1 MTTFLF
7 NETDGTSL
15 AQIDPNFQGQSANLI
30 TSDGTISV
38 NARNTSFSTWL
49 VGTYGDVTYSCMQF
63 DALTN
68 PDAIACWP
76 SVQKNETTRGYTLSV
91 QNDGRVYVD
100 KNGSWGGY
108 FDNIRGSFDP
118 TTTGFILLVEYNQ
131 STGELIGYVNGV
143 EVGRS
148 VDGAPLTGGYPGF
161 ETGGAGGPTQ
171 AGDKGVNSAWSNT
184 STIAFPAPNT
194 PSNLVATEINPYA
207 IGLTWTDNSNDEVAF
222 VVEQE
227 SPEASGNWTVVV
239 TTAANATSHTVNGL
253 SGSTSYRFR
262 LKADGYGPSSP
273 YVVSNGVTTSPPIP
287 LPTAP
292 DVVSVANVT
301 EQAVDVTWTDSA
313 TNEDEYFIEVE
324 TPSGSGNWVAAVTT
338 TQNPLPPGTVAATVT
353 GLSGATDYK
362 VRVVARNLGGA
373 AGTASVQFTTL
384 VVTIPLPPSDVV
396 ETLVT
401 AQTVTVFWQDNSPNE
416 TAFVVQH
423 ESPIGQGNWTNS
435 TGAVNPAPANTT
447 SFLASGL
454 TPNTEY
460 RFRVASTN
468 SEGSSAYA
476 VGSGV
481 TTKASLPAHTWVFDQ
496 PDGTQLQQIDS
507 RFAVS
512 AQTLISNKGGLSQ
525 NVRNTTNRAVMT
537 AAQGTVQKSI
547 ARIAVG
553 SVATWVDPFVCGSTA
568 SSGYLLG
575 FDSGMPTFFK
585 NGSFVS
591 RGSTSVDTTTAPYD
605 FSIEFDSATRTL
617 IARHNGAVVHTWVDA
632 DPIIGGAPGFSI
644 GSISADPPTT
654 NPGPLIRWSD
664 GVTAVLSAPDAPV
677 QVRVDTVGSTGATVR
692 WTKGDAST
700 STFTI
705 ERTVVGSG
713 VWAASPGLNNP
724 AGPTDTFHIAS
735 GLLANTTY
743 KFRARANNS
752 AGSSAW
758 VESPEFTTESLG
770 LVTLMLTMYPF

>member
-7 NETDGTSL
+7 NEIDGTSL
-15 AQIDPNFQGQSANLI
+15 SQIDPNFQGQSANLI

-49 VGTYGDVTYSCMQF
+49 AGTYGDITYSCMQF

-68 PDAIACWP
+68 PDAIVCWP

-131 STGELIGYVNGV
+131 STGELVGYVNGV
-143 EVGRS
+143 EAGRS

-171 AGDKGVNSAWSNT
+171 AGDKGVNSAWSNDT
-184 STIAFPAPNT
+184 TIAFPAPNT
-194 PSNLVATEINPYA
+194 PSNLVATEINPYT

-227 SPEASGNWTVVV
+227 SPEASGNWMAVA
-239 TTAANATSHTVNGL
+239 TTAANATAYTVTGL

-273 YVVSNGVTTSPPIP
+273 YVVSNGITTAPPIP
-287 LPTAP
+287 AP
-292 DVVSVANVT
+292 AAPAEVSIDNVG
-301 EQAVDVTWTDSA
+301 EQSVDVTWIDTS
-313 TNEDEYFIEVE
+313 TNEDDYLIQVE
-324 TPSGSGNWVAAVTT
+324 TPSGSNNWINATTT
-338 TQNPLPPGTVAATVT
+338 TQNPLPAGATSATVT
-353 GLSGATDYK
+353 ALAGETNYK
-362 VRVVARNLGGA
+362 VRVVARNLGG
-373 AGTASVQFTTL
+373 TASTESIQFTTL
-384 VVTIPLPPSDVV
+384 VVTLPNAPTNVV

-401 AQTVTVFWQDNSPNE
+401 DRSVMVYWDDNSTNE
-416 TAFVVQH
+416 TGFIVQF
-423 ESPIGQGNWTNS
+423 ETPIGEGNWTS
-435 TGAVNPAPANTT
+435 ATGAANPTAKNVT
-447 SFLASGL
+447 SFLAIALEQSTG
-454 TPNTEY
+454 Y

-468 SEGSSAYA
+468 SAGTSTFA
-476 VGSGV
+476 VGAGV

-512 AQTLISNKGGLSQ
+512 DNTIVTNQGALSQ
-525 NVRNTTNRAVMT
+525 NVRNTVNRAVMT

-547 ARIAVG
+547 ARVAVG

-591 RGSTSVDTTTAPYD
+591 RGSTAVDTTTAPYD

-617 IARHNGAVVHTWVDA
+617 TGLYNGTVVHTWVDA
-632 DPIIGGAPGFSI
+632 DPIVGGAPGFSI
-644 GSISADPPTT
+644 GSISTDPPTT
-654 NPGPLIRWSD
+654 NPGPLISWSD

-677 QVRVDTVGSTGATVR
+677 RVRVDTVGSTGATVR

-713 VWAASPGLNNP
+713 VWATSPGLNNP

-735 GLLANTTY
+735 SLLSDTTY
-743 KFRARANNS
+743 KFRVRANNS
-752 AGSSAW
+752 AGNSAW
-758 VESPEFTTESLG
+758 VESEEFTTESLG